1 MGVRANTGGEPCGD
15 TKGIQVCLGCFK
27 RADVYVHFCKVM
39 LCDSSGEYL
48 EFGYNKNID
57 KLKTLLLQLKE
68 NKCEIDIV
76 MLCETFITDLNVNKV
91 HIDGYELHEKH
102 RLSSSRGWGLPYT

>member
-1 MGVRANTGGEPCGD
+1 M
-15 TKGIQVCLGCFK
+15 
-27 RADVYVHFCKVM
+27 
-39 LCDSSGEYL
+39 
-48 EFGYNKNID
+48 
-57 KLKTLLLQLKE
+57 KTLLVQLKE

-102 RLSSSRGWGLPYT
+102 RLSSSRRGVALYINDKFKFKIRSDLSYFEEGLYESCFIEISTADISKSIVAGEI